1 MYHVYKYK
9 VSTGNEFVGKLV
21 GTGEIGTRNNKKQRV
36 TMGTSLEIENRS
48 LHDQVVSRVR
58 DLIIEGVL
66 EPGARIDEADL
77 IQKLGV
83 SRTPFREALRT
94 LAAEG
99 LVIVRPS
106 RGSTVRKLTRDDVR
120 SMLEVLGHLE
130 QLAGELACARASD
143 DEVTAL
149 IDLHNQMMERYY
161 ARDRMPYYKMNQEF
175 HSRLTELSKN
185 EPLQEMQSNLQARLK
200 RIRYIGNEK
209 PEYWAG
215 AVADHEA
222 MVAALKAR
230 DGKALGAAM
239 ATHIQ
244 NTWERVKDSL

>member
-1 MYHVYKYK
+1 MN
-9 VSTGNEFVGKLV
+9 SSIAIT
-21 GTGEIGTRNNKKQRV
+21 
-36 TMGTSLEIENRS
+36 NRS

-66 EPGARIDEADL
+66 EPGSRIDEARL
-77 IQKLGV
+77 IDELGV

-106 RGSTVRKLTRDDVR
+106 KGSIVRKWTPEDVFA
-120 SMLEVLGHLE
+120 MLEVLGHLE

-143 DEVTAL
+143 AEIADLV
-149 IDLHNQMMERYY
+149 DLHNRMLGHYR
-161 ARDRMPYYKMNQEF
+161 ARDRMPYYKLNQEF

-185 EPLQEMQSNLQARLK
+185 ETLQEMQRNLQARLK
-200 RIRYIGNEK
+200 RIRYIGNQR

-215 AVADHEA
+215 AVEDHEA
-222 MVAALKAR
+222 MVAALKDR
-230 DGKALGAAM
+230 DGARLGQAM
-239 ATHIQ
+239 AGHIR
-244 NTWERVKDSL
+244 NTWDRVKDSI